1 MITRVIEK
9 MKIKNNKFIFVFII
23 LIFIGISCQ
32 KNEIYHQFQ
41 EIKDG
46 TWNKYDTLFFEIDSL
61 ETGIPY
67 TISLEVTNNI
77 NYPYQNIWIFA
88 QDNLSDSTFSD
99 SQKEYLLADKFG
111 KWIGSGFGSLY
122 QSSLPYRANIIL
134 NDKRNHL
141 IKIEHGMRDE
151 SLIGIEKVGIKISRS
166 E

>member
-1 MITRVIEK
+1 M
-9 MKIKNNKFIFVFII
+9 
-23 LIFIGISCQ
+23 
-32 KNEIYHQFQ
+32 
-41 EIKDG
+41 
-46 TWNKYDTLFFEIDSL
+46 
-61 ETGIPY
+61 
-67 TISLEVTNNI
+67 TNNI

-134 NDKRNHL
+134 NEKRNHL